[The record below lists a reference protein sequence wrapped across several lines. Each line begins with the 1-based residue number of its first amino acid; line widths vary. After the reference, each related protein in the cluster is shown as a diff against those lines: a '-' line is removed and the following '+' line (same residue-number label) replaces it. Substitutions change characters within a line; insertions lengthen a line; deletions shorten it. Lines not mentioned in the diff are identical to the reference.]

1 MLSGLS
7 VGRQPRSPQVLVVFH
22 SSPPPGE
29 YLALECSWLNSVRE
43 ATWCS
48 NNVTGWA
55 PNSAVAVVV
64 EDAGAVEVAV
74 AVAVVGESAGATA
87 KEVVGAGGVV
97 LNQ

>member
-7 VGRQPRSPQVLVVFH
+7 VGRRPRSPQVLVVFH

-55 PNSAVAVVV
+55 PNGAVAVVI
-64 EDAGAVEVAV
+64 EDAGAVAVAV
-74 AVAVVGESAGATA
+74 AVAVVGEGAGATA
-87 KEVVGAGGVV
+87 EEVVGAGGVV

>member
-1 MLSGLS
+1 M
-7 VGRQPRSPQVLVVFH
+7 
-22 SSPPPGE
+22 
-29 YLALECSWLNSVRE
+29 NSVRE

-74 AVAVVGESAGATA
+74 AVVGEGAGATA
-87 KEVVGAGGVV
+87 EEVVGAGGVV

>member
-7 VGRQPRSPQVLVVFH
+7 VGRRPRSPQVLVVFH
-22 SSPPPGE
+22 SSPLPGE

-74 AVAVVGESAGATA
+74 AVAVVGEGATA
-87 KEVVGAGGVV
+87 EEVVGAGGVV

>member
-7 VGRQPRSPQVLVVFH
+7 VGRPPRSPQVLVVFH

-29 YLALECSWLNSVRE
+29 YLALECSWLIRVRE

-55 PNSAVAVVV
+55 PNNAVAVVV

-74 AVAVVGESAGATA
+74 AVAVVGEGAGATA
-87 KEVVGAGGVV
+87 EEVVGAGGVV

>member
-1 MLSGLS
+1 M
-7 VGRQPRSPQVLVVFH
+7 GRRPRSPQVLVVFH
-22 SSPPPGE
+22 SSPPPGK

-43 ATWCS
+43 APWCS

>member
-1 MLSGLS
+1 M
-7 VGRQPRSPQVLVVFH
+7 
-22 SSPPPGE
+22 
-29 YLALECSWLNSVRE
+29 NSVRE

-64 EDAGAVEVAV
+64 EDAGAVAVAV
-74 AVAVVGESAGATA
+74 AVAVVGEGATA

>member
-1 MLSGLS
+1 M
-7 VGRQPRSPQVLVVFH
+7 GRPPRSPQVLVVFH

-29 YLALECSWLNSVRE
+29 YLALECSWLIRVRE

-64 EDAGAVEVAV
+64 VGEDAVAVAGAVAEEVAV
-74 AVAVVGESAGATA
+74 AGAD
-87 KEVVGAGGVV
+87 GVV
-97 LNQ
+97 LNP

>member
-1 MLSGLS
+1 M
-7 VGRQPRSPQVLVVFH
+7 GRPPRSPQVLVVFH

-29 YLALECSWLNSVRE
+29 YLALECSWLIRVRE

-55 PNSAVAVVV
+55 PNSAVAVAVVV

-74 AVAVVGESAGATA
+74 AVAVVGEGAGATA
-87 KEVVGAGGVV
+87 EEVVGAGGVV

>member
-1 MLSGLS
+1 M
-7 VGRQPRSPQVLVVFH
+7 GRQPRSPQVLVVFH

-29 YLALECSWLNSVRE
+29 YLALECSWLIRVRE

>member
-1 MLSGLS
+1 M
-7 VGRQPRSPQVLVVFH
+7 GRQPRSPQVLVVFH
-22 SSPPPGE
+22 SSPLPGE

-55 PNSAVAVVV
+55 PNNAVAVVV

>member
-1 MLSGLS
+1 M
-7 VGRQPRSPQVLVVFH
+7 GRPPRSPQVLVVFH

-29 YLALECSWLNSVRE
+29 YLALECSWLIRVRE

-55 PNSAVAVVV
+55 PNSAVAVAV
-64 EDAGAVEVAV
+64 EDAGAVAV
-74 AVAVVGESAGATA
+74 AVAVVGEGAGATA
-87 KEVVGAGGVV
+87 EEVVGAGGVV

>member
-1 MLSGLS
+1 M
-7 VGRQPRSPQVLVVFH
+7 GRRPRSPQVLVVFH

-29 YLALECSWLNSVRE
+29 YLALECSWLIRVRE

-55 PNSAVAVVV
+55 PNNAVAVVV

>member
-55 PNSAVAVVV
+55 PSSAVAVVV
-64 EDAGAVEVAV
+64 EDAGAVAV
-74 AVAVVGESAGATA
+74 AVAVVGEGAGATA
-87 KEVVGAGGVV
+87 EEVVGAGGVV

>member
-1 MLSGLS
+1 M
-7 VGRQPRSPQVLVVFH
+7 GRPPRSLQVLVVFH

-74 AVAVVGESAGATA
+74 AVAVVGEGAGATA
-87 KEVVGAGGVV
+87 EEVVGAGGVV

>member
-7 VGRQPRSPQVLVVFH
+7 VGKPPRSPQVLVVFH

-29 YLALECSWLNSVRE
+29 YLALEWLWLIRVRE

-55 PNSAVAVVV
+55 PNSAVAVAVV
-64 EDAGAVEVAV
+64 GEDADAVAEEVAV
-74 AVAVVGESAGATA
+74 AGA
-87 KEVVGAGGVV
+87 EGVV
-97 LNQ
+97 LNP

>member
-1 MLSGLS
+1 M
-7 VGRQPRSPQVLVVFH
+7 GRRPRSPQVLVVFH

-55 PNSAVAVVV
+55 PNSALAVAVVV
-64 EDAGAVEVAV
+64 EDVGAVAV
-74 AVAVVGESAGATA
+74 AVAVVGEGAGATA
-87 KEVVGAGGVV
+87 EEVVGAGGVV

>member
-1 MLSGLS
+1 MI
-7 VGRQPRSPQVLVVFH
+7 R
-22 SSPPPGE
+22 
-29 YLALECSWLNSVRE
+29 VRE

-55 PNSAVAVVV
+55 PTSAVAVVV

-74 AVAVVGESAGATA
+74 AVAVVGEGAGATA
-87 KEVVGAGGVV
+87 EEVVGAGGVV

>member
-1 MLSGLS
+1 M
-7 VGRQPRSPQVLVVFH
+7 
-22 SSPPPGE
+22 
-29 YLALECSWLNSVRE
+29 RE

-55 PNSAVAVVV
+55 PNSAVAVAVAVVV

-74 AVAVVGESAGATA
+74 AVAVVGEGAGATA
-87 KEVVGAGGVV
+87 EEVVSAGGVV

>member
-7 VGRQPRSPQVLVVFH
+7 VGRRPRSPQVLVVFH

-55 PNSAVAVVV
+55 PNGAVAVVV

>member
-1 MLSGLS
+1 M
-7 VGRQPRSPQVLVVFH
+7 GRPPRSPQVLVVFH

-55 PNSAVAVVV
+55 PSSAVAVVV
-64 EDAGAVEVAV
+64 EDAGAVEV

>member
-1 MLSGLS
+1 M
-7 VGRQPRSPQVLVVFH
+7 
-22 SSPPPGE
+22 
-29 YLALECSWLNSVRE
+29 NSVRE

-64 EDAGAVEVAV
+64 EDAGAVAV
-74 AVAVVGESAGATA
+74 AVAVVGEGAGATA
-87 KEVVGAGGVV
+87 EEVVGAGGVV

>member
-1 MLSGLS
+1 M
-7 VGRQPRSPQVLVVFH
+7 GRRPRSPQVLVVFH

-64 EDAGAVEVAV
+64 EDAGAVAV
-74 AVAVVGESAGATA
+74 AVAGEGAGATA
-87 KEVVGAGGVV
+87 EEVVGAGGVV

>member
-1 MLSGLS
+1 M
-7 VGRQPRSPQVLVVFH
+7 
-22 SSPPPGE
+22 
-29 YLALECSWLNSVRE
+29 NSVRE

-55 PNSAVAVVV
+55 PSSAVAVVV
-64 EDAGAVEVAV
+64 EDAGAVAVAV
-74 AVAVVGESAGATA
+74 AVAVVGEGAGATA

>member
-1 MLSGLS
+1 M
-7 VGRQPRSPQVLVVFH
+7 GRPPRSPQVLVVFH

-29 YLALECSWLNSVRE
+29 YLALECSWLIRVRE

-64 EDAGAVEVAV
+64 VGEDAVAVAGAVAEEVAV
-74 AVAVVGESAGATA
+74 ADAD
-87 KEVVGAGGVV
+87 GVV
-97 LNQ
+97 LNP

>member
-55 PNSAVAVVV
+55 PNNAVAVVV

>member
-7 VGRQPRSPQVLVVFH
+7 VGRPPRSPQVLVVFH

-55 PNSAVAVVV
+55 PNNAVAVVV